1 MHHKRRSKVSKYLKS
16 EVPFDQWQTFR
27 LMYIY
32 NLHEYLNLSEQ
43 CRQTSSD
50 LSVYVKHDNARKT
63 AYTSMHLCDAVWH
76 AHLIN
81 GSNKQYLSRSSAKV
95 TKITSLIFNGT
106 YRSTF
111 FFHLEIRIFLF
122 HFFSDAV
129 YFVLRFKKRF
139 KI

>member
-16 EVPFDQWQTFR
+16 EVPFDQCQTFR

-43 CRQTSSD
+43 CRRTSSD
-50 LSVYVKHDNARKT
+50 LSVYAKHDNARKT
-63 AYTSMHLCDAVWH
+63 AYTSMHLSDAVWH

-81 GSNKQYLSRSSAKV
+81 GSNKQYLSRPSAKV
-95 TKITSLIFNGT
+95 TKIISLIFNGT

-122 HFFSDAV
+122 HFFLMPFIL
-129 YFVLRFKKRF
+129 Y
-139 KI
+139 